1 VRFPWLI
8 CCLAVL
14 AVPAHAE
21 LCKTKNLMPEYFAFE
36 AKTAAMTPEQLG
48 RLSALVRSRQ
58 RLSSAGNSAAR
69 GYFMGLRMA
78 EELGQTRSLQQLAHL
93 QPAQVRPLAR
103 AFLQEQIR

>member
-1 VRFPWLI
+1 MLESPDPFENRHGGDVRFPWLI

-58 RLSSAGNSAAR
+58 RLSNAGNSAAR
-69 GYFMGLRMA
+69 GLFHG
-78 EELGQTRSLQQLAHL
+78 GAHG
-93 QPAQVRPLAR
+93 
-103 AFLQEQIR
+103 